1 MVEVAIALQ
10 KRRFGR
16 APGGRR
22 GGAAGPLAVLDEVG
36 EHSGDGANAPGVAL
50 RNPGLRPALELVE
63 TRVMRRAAPTPLVG
77 GPLAGG

>member
-10 KRRFGR
+10 KRRFGS

-36 EHSGDGANAPGVAL
+36 EHSGDSANALGVAL
-50 RNPGLRPALELVE
+50 RNPGLRLALQLVE
-63 TRVMRRAAPTPLVG
+63 DERDAPGGAHSSGRRRR
-77 GPLAGG
+77 